1 MMSNAL
7 VPLNNQQMAT
17 TGLNAQAL
25 ENAMNLLLYGLSE
38 TSKRQY
44 QHTFNAWGEFC
55 REERIQFF
63 DMKATNLIKF
73 FEAAQLSKST
83 KQNRLSHIRKVL
95 QTLAAQFPDDSRIKS
110 IYEQAKLLKIQTG
123 ADERHNERAKNT
135 LKPLQVLEVLEAWG
149 PKGKRTDTHSYDAN
163 PKLYKR
169 NRALLAV
176 LLYAGLRR
184 SEAVALKWTDIDFE
198 NETLLVRHGKG
209 DKERTVPFLGNIADY
224 LLEWHE
230 IAGDRKFVFC
240 GFRKGDHMA
249 KDVPMKDQAVYEVLQ
264 ETGKALGIDYL
275 SPHDMRRTL
284 LSAALANGASVADM
298 QFIAGHAR
306 PETTLGYTKVKD
318 AKEVQGRV
326 KNKLPY

>member
-1 MMSNAL
+1 M
-7 VPLNNQQMAT
+7 
-17 TGLNAQAL
+17 
-25 ENAMNLLLYGLSE
+25 
-38 TSKRQY
+38 
-44 QHTFNAWGEFC
+44 
-55 REERIQFF
+55 
-63 DMKATNLIKF
+63 
-73 FEAAQLSKST
+73 
-83 KQNRLSHIRKVL
+83 
-95 QTLAAQFPDDSRIKS
+95 
-110 IYEQAKLLKIQTG
+110 YEQAKLLKIKTS
-123 ADERHNERAKNT
+123 AEERYSERTKNT

-149 PKGKRTDTHSYDAN
+149 PNGKRTDKHNYDAN

-184 SEAVALKWTDIDFE
+184 SEAVALKWADIDFE

-209 DKERTVPFLGNIADY
+209 DKARTVPFLGNIADY
-224 LLEWHE
+224 LLEWRE
-230 IAGDRKFVFC
+230 ISGDRQFVFC
-240 GFRKGDHMA
+240 GFRKGDHLA
-249 KDVPMKDQAVYEVLQ
+249 KDEPMKDQAVYEVLQ

-284 LSAALANGASVADM
+284 LTAALANGASVANM

-306 PETTLGYTKVKD
+306 PETTLGYAKVKD